1 MSLLVPATKSHLLNK
16 VLTIEELQ
24 QEFPGEWVLLEDP
37 ETTETL
43 MIKSGKQ
50 LWHTPDREE
59 LDNKLLELRPDNAAV
74 WYLGRTG
81 SGKIIML

>member
-43 MIKSGKQ
+43 MIKSGKL

-74 WYLGRTG
+74 RYLGRTG